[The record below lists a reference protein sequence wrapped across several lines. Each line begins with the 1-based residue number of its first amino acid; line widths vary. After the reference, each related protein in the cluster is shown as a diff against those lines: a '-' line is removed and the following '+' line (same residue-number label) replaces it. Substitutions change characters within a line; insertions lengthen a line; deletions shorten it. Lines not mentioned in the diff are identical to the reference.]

1 MITTY
6 QIRNV
11 LRVHGDQLKR
21 RNTQV
26 RDSVDAGQQRPD
38 FVNIS
43 IEAKRKQMLSE
54 MSNHLISE
62 IQSKKQKNGAEVAS
76 VSYNRTQI
84 PVNGDN

>member
-21 RNTQV
+21 SNTQV
-26 RDSVDAGQQRPD
+26 RDSVDAVRRPPD

-43 IEAKRKQMLSE
+43 IEAKRKQVLSE
-54 MSNHLISE
+54 MSNHLISK
-62 IQSKKQKNGAEVAS
+62 IQSKNQENGTEMAS
-76 VSYNRTQI
+76 VSYNRTQTSE
-84 PVNGDN
+84 NGDN